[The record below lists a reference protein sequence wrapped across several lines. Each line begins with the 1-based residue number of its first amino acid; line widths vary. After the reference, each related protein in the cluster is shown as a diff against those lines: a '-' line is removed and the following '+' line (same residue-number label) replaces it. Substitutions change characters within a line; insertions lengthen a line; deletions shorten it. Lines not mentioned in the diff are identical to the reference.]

1 MNFSKLG
8 NDSNLPRDLNERY
21 QVLETRYLTLC
32 DLYVQSTIE
41 SKAKDDAIQRLEGAN
56 QSLQRQ
62 LEEYMKGVRGRG

>member
-1 MNFSKLG
+1 MNSFKLG

-41 SKAKDDAIQRLEGAN
+41 STAKDDAIRRLEGAN

-62 LEEYMKGVRGRG
+62 LEKHTKEGRSS